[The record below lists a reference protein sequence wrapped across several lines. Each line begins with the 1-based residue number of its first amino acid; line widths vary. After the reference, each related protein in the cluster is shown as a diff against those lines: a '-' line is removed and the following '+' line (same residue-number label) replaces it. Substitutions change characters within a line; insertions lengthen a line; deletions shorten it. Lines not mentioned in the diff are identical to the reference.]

1 LKYYQVAPSYPPS
14 HPLPHEVQQAVK
26 SFEDTL
32 VYLVY
37 PEAIQILSLKASTA
51 PNAQQL
57 PQSD

>member
-1 LKYYQVAPSYPPS
+1 VNAP
-14 HPLPHEVQQAVK
+14 QQATK
-26 SFEDTL
+26 SFADIL

-37 PEAIQILSLKASTA
+37 PDAIQILSDIASTA